1 MEELL
6 IGMMGHPLEKL
17 REKSVVLLNSL
28 YDEVDWQIKYSFN
41 PKVKEVG
48 DSFIIDY
55 MVSKEENTGVE

>member
-1 MEELL
+1 
-6 IGMMGHPLEKL
+6 MGHPLEKL